1 MCWFTQNSLLS
12 VSQGTD
18 LKWDEIHIIFT
29 RHLTEA
35 SGRGVTELIIYTK
48 NYSILI
54 GCERG
59 AVRL

>member
-35 SGRGVTELIIYTK
+35 SGRGVTELIIYAK
-48 NYSILI
+48 KLLNSDWL
-54 GCERG
+54 
-59 AVRL
+59 